1 MTVVHV
7 ALDIAA
13 PTETV
18 FAAAADRRTR
28 LRLLPDNFTHARLL
42 TPHATG
48 PGARFAF
55 TIRTD
60 RGAYESVTE
69 LIGYEPPAALAERT
83 TQEDTVYDVHWR
95 FTPTPGGTRVELEL
109 HYRPSGGLVEW
120 LLGRFA
126 RRALRHSLMVEL
138 VRLKQ
143 LVEATPAA

>member
-1 MTVVHV
+1 MAVVR
-7 ALDIAA
+7 AA
-13 PTETV
+13 VEITGSAEAV

-69 LIGYEPPAALAERT
+69 LIGYEPPAALVERT
-83 TQEDTVYDVHWR
+83 TQADTVYDVHWR

-109 HYRPSGGLVEW
+109 HYRPGGGLVER
-120 LLGRFA
+120 LLGHFA

-143 LVEATPAA
+143 IVEAAPA